1 MFRQRAGSMLLGV
14 VRSAVF
20 WPCTVAEN
28 PMRLKWNSMESPCS
42 IPKLALCNF
51 MKDVRELRSLAASL
65 GLAGVDWTFTL
76 EDLPR
81 DSAGESRLADV
92 IAGLE
97 PLEIRYHCA
106 FEGIDL
112 GDADPRKAAQ
122 AMEIFKRVCRV
133 VSRVNGRFMTIH
145 MGLGRASMNGL
156 LWDRS
161 LEALRS
167 LVQYAEDL
175 GVCVCLENLASGWSS
190 RPELF
195 ERLIRKTGAG
205 ITLDIG
211 HATVS
216 HSVESQGYKF
226 EDFALPNADRVFN
239 AHIYHLE
246 RDGRHLP
253 PGNLSDLCERLTILS
268 YLPCEWWVLEL
279 REGESFRATHDIVK
293 EFIERRPAMLPR
305 DHWGIL

>member
-1 MFRQRAGSMLLGV
+1 
-14 VRSAVF
+14 
-20 WPCTVAEN
+20 
-28 PMRLKWNSMESPCS
+28 MEGPFST
-42 IPKLALCNF
+42 PKLALCNF
-51 MKDVRELRSLAASL
+51 MKDRHELRNLAFSL

-76 EDLPR
+76 EDVPG
-81 DSAGESRLADV
+81 DSDGESRLADV

-106 FEGIDL
+106 FEGVDL
-112 GDADPRKAAQ
+112 GDADPVKAGR
-122 AMEIFKRVCRV
+122 AMDVFRRVCRLIA
-133 VSRVNGRFMTIH
+133 RMNGRFMTIH
-145 MGLGRASMNGL
+145 MGLGRSSMNGL
-156 LWDRS
+156 LWERS

-167 LVQYAEDL
+167 LVLYAEGL

-226 EDFALPNADRVFN
+226 EDFALPNADRVLN
-239 AHIYHLE
+239 AHIYHVE
-246 RDGRHLP
+246 RDGRHFP
-253 PGNLSDLCERLTILS
+253 PENVSDICERLTILS
-268 YLPCEWWVLEL
+268 YLPCDWWVLEL
-279 REGESFRATHDIVK
+279 REGESFRATHEIVRK
-293 EFIERRPAMLPR
+293 FIETRSAMLPP
-305 DHWGIL
+305 DHWGLL